1 MSNSASSAIPA
12 PVPALAA
19 ASSVETV
26 LPGVLR
32 WSAYSPAHKVELTS
46 HAVAI
51 ESGTGLVF
59 DPIPL
64 IAEIWDW
71 FPPAGPPLG
80 IVLTNDN
87 HERDTAAWRAL
98 FPVPVWAPPEFT
110 AAPAGL
116 QKWNTGP
123 DPGSPYQGWN
133 IVPLPGGA
141 PGESAWYCAARSL
154 VVFGDA
160 VVNLEGRT
168 LELLPDKYCTDPAR
182 LRQSLRA
189 LVERE
194 FDHALFAHGNALI
207 GSASR
212 RIAALL

>member
-1 MSNSASSAIPA
+1 MSNTASSAG
-12 PVPALAA
+12 PVPAPAA
-19 ASSVETV
+19 ACSVETV

-51 ESGTGLVF
+51 GAGTGLVF

-64 IAEIWDW
+64 TAEIWDW

-87 HERDTAAWRAL
+87 HERDAAAWRAL
-98 FPVPVWAPPEFT
+98 FPIPVWAPPEFT
-110 AAPAGL
+110 ATPPGL

-123 DPGSPYQGWN
+123 NPQSPYQDWD

-141 PGESAWYCAARSL
+141 PGESAWSCAARSL

-160 VVNLEGRT
+160 VVNLDGRA
-168 LELLPDKYCTDPAR
+168 LELLPDKYCTDPGR
-182 LRQSLRA
+182 LRESLRE
-189 LVERE
+189 LVKRGFEN
-194 FDHALFAHGNALI
+194 ALFAHGRPLI

>member
-1 MSNSASSAIPA
+1 MSNTASSAGPFPA
-12 PVPALAA
+12 PAA
-19 ASSVETV
+19 ACSVETV

-51 ESGTGLVF
+51 GAGTGLVF

-64 IAEIWDW
+64 TAEIWDW

-87 HERDTAAWRAL
+87 HERDAAAWRAL

-110 AAPAGL
+110 ATPPGL

-123 DPGSPYQGWN
+123 NPQSPYQDWD

-141 PGESAWYCAARSL
+141 PGESAWTCAARSL

-160 VVNLEGRT
+160 VVNLDGRA
-168 LELLPDKYCTDPAR
+168 LELLPDKYCTDPGR
-182 LRQSLRA
+182 LRESLRE
-189 LVERE
+189 LVKRGFEN
-194 FDHALFAHGNALI
+194 ALFAHGRPLI